1 MTDKLSYMNFS
12 VCITLSS
19 STKTQ
24 DRTAMKDN
32 EKTVMLQLAAENR
45 IKFNLQVVE

>member
-1 MTDKLSYMNFS
+1 MNFS
-12 VCITLSS
+12 VCIILSS
-19 STKTQ
+19 STKTLDQ
-24 DRTAMKDN
+24 TAMKDN